1 MAEMPKIDQEKC
13 DGCGLCI
20 SVCSCNILVLV
31 ENVISVVQKAECRQ
45 CIHWCTL
52 CEDVCP
58 TGALTC
64 AFEIVIEGR

>member
-1 MAEMPKIDQEKC
+1 MAEMPRIDQETC

-20 SVCSCNILVLV
+20 SVCDCGAIVLIEDTITIV
-31 ENVISVVQKAECRQ
+31 ETENCQ
-45 CIHWCTL
+45 WCTM
-52 CEDVCP
+52 CEAVCP